1 MFPFAEDKKP
11 MGAPKGKAKSPPKA
25 PAKTPPKGK
34 PSAPKPAGAAKRGSR
49 GC

>member
-11 MGAPKGKAKSPPKA
+11 MGAPKGKAK
-25 PAKTPPKGK
+25 AKTPPKAK
-34 PSAPKPAGAAKRGSR
+34 TPAPKPAGAAKRGSR